1 MERMQG
7 QSLCNSCWIDL
18 GWPIPG
24 TCGFVSQMHMG
35 KYKTGSEV
43 KRIYTTQAQECLE
56 AQQLESGREMW
67 EKKTQS
73 HLLTI
78 LDSWFVSPKYGK
90 FSWYMCITITL
101 LGLARLVVFPKVT
114 TATISKCSTKYLWLV
129 KWRKEWADCF
139 SMLGPHL
146 SLQFSSVQFSSVA
159 QSCPTV
165 WDPTDC
171 STPGP
176 PSITNSQNL
185 LKLKSIELV
194 MPSNHL
200 ILCHPLLLPP
210 SIFPSIRVFSNES
223 PLHIGWPKCWSFS
236 FNISPSN
243 EYSGLIPLWWTS
255 WISLQSKGL
264 LRVFSNTT
272 VQKYQFFSKVS
283 VRQCSAFFMGQLS
296 HDYWKNHSLD

>member
-35 KYKTGSEV
+35 KYKPGSEV

-146 SLQFSSVQFSSVA
+146 SLQFSSVQFSSSVV
-159 QSCPTV
+159 S
-165 WDPTDC
+165 DC
-171 STPGP
+171 LGP
-176 PSITNSQNL
+176 HGLQGARPPVHHQLPEFTQTQVHRVGDAIQPS
-185 LKLKSIELV
+185 
-194 MPSNHL
+194 
-200 ILCHPLLLPP
+200 HPLSSTSPP
-210 SIFPSIRVFSNES
+210 T
-223 PLHIGWPKCWSFS
+223 
-236 FNISPSN
+236 FN
-243 EYSGLIPLWWTS
+243 
-255 WISLQSKGL
+255 
-264 LRVFSNTT
+264 
-272 VQKYQFFSKVS
+272 
-283 VRQCSAFFMGQLS
+283 LS
-296 HDYWKNHSLD
+296 QH